1 MVDLK
6 YLLQY
11 QRMLNSF
18 ENDNAYIGTK
28 WFLCLITTRGLE
40 VHHLL
45 RIVHSSTGATHHLA
59 ILRDG
64 RYICD
69 CCMGLNLG
77 LPCRHFF
84 QAWTK
89 IQGLRF
95 HISFIRSR
103 YRFDWSPH
111 MTSSDFTRWYQD
123 PLLNVNTIHAVTMN
137 RTVPSGPKIFPWA
150 PKSSHYLSLLIHLIT
165 RQNTEEKSLP
175 LLRLKQLD
183 AVRYTVKLKLLFD
196 RI

>member
-11 QRMLNSF
+11 QCMLNSF

-77 LPCRHFF
+77 LLCRHFF

-89 IQGLRF
+89 IQGLQF

-103 YRFDWSPH
+103 YQFD
-111 MTSSDFTRWYQD
+111 
-123 PLLNVNTIHAVTMN
+123 
-137 RTVPSGPKIFPWA
+137 
-150 PKSSHYLSLLIHLIT
+150 
-165 RQNTEEKSLP
+165 
-175 LLRLKQLD
+175 
-183 AVRYTVKLKLLFD
+183 
-196 RI
+196 